1 MSDDP
6 KKPKNVRA
14 DILPSEG
21 FGLEI
26 DGKMKSHYA
35 TLEAATKA
43 GLELKKKFPLIQVKT
58 FDAKE
63 RTRHPVELPSS

>member
-1 MSDDP
+1 MTDD
-6 KKPKNVRA
+6 KKPKNLRA
-14 DILPSEG
+14 NVLPNEG

-26 DGKMKSHYA
+26 DGKMKSQHA

-43 GLELKKKFPLIQVKT
+43 GLELKMKFPLIQVKT

-63 RTRHPVELPSS
+63 RTRTPVELPAS